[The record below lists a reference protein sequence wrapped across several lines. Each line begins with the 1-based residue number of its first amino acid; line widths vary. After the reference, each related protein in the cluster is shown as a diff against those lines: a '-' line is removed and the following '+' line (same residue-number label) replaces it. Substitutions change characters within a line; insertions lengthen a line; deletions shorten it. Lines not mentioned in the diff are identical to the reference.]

1 MVDSRGARISP
12 AQTRRKFRTLQSM
25 SWADRALVTEAAVM
39 LVAARATLAILPFRW
54 FEPWLSLNRAEDAS
68 NTTLVARVRR
78 AVNIASRNLPLKVA
92 CLPQAMAAKV
102 MLARRGTRSSLWIGA
117 ARADDGEMILHAW
130 LEAGGTIVTG
140 EAGQAG
146 VTPVARFG

>member
-1 MVDSRGARISP
+1 MVDSRHVRMSP
-12 AQTRRKFRTLQSM
+12 FQTRRKFRTLQSM
-25 SWADRALVTEAAVM
+25 SWADRGLVAEAAVM
-39 LVAARATLAILPFRW
+39 LVAARATLAVLPFRW
-54 FEPWLSLNRAEDAS
+54 FEPWLSLSRAEDAS
-68 NTTLVARVRR
+68 STTLVARVRR
-78 AVNIASRNLPLKVA
+78 AVNVASRNLPLKMA

-117 ARADDGEMILHAW
+117 ARADGGEMILHAW

>member
-1 MVDSRGARISP
+1 
-12 AQTRRKFRTLQSM
+12 
-25 SWADRALVTEAAVM
+25 
-39 LVAARATLAILPFRW
+39 
-54 FEPWLSLNRAEDAS
+54 
-68 NTTLVARVRR
+68 
-78 AVNIASRNLPLKVA
+78 
-92 CLPQAMAAKV
+92 MAAKV

-117 ARADDGEMILHAW
+117 ARGDGGEMMLHAW